1 MGLKNGRVLKCVG
14 GVLILQ
20 GTLHVYIFTTCTCST
35 VVHVITE
42 GVVLDTATGT
52 GTCILKKL
60 LKYDMFANIYRNW
73 HWWGRIMA
81 CQFFV
86 QSYVFKVYLYT
97 LVCTVRRT
105 CTIVGF
111 LVNCLIGIHGCYVF
125 I

>member
-1 MGLKNGRVLKCVG
+1 MTCLPTFIEIGIG
-14 GVLILQ
+14 GDV
-20 GTLHVYIFTTCTCST
+20 HTC
-35 VVHVITE
+35 
-42 GVVLDTATGT
+42 
-52 GTCILKKL
+52 
-60 LKYDMFANIYRNW
+60 
-73 HWWGRIMA
+73 IMA

-125 I
+125 TVEIDEPSPLQCDGITSQNLE